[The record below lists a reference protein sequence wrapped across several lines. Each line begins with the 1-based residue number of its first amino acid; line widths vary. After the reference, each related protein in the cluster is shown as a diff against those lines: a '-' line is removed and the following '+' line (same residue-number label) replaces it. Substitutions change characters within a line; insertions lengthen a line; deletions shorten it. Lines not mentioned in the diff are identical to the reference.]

1 MISFKQL
8 NLIRPWPVTGPFDV
22 VFCRNV
28 AIYFDASTQEKI
40 CHGFSSVIEPGGYM
54 FIGHSERLSLSV
66 KQFFDMAG
74 MTAFRRT
81 NKFTPLKTPK
91 NH

>member
-1 MISFKQL
+1 
-8 NLIRPWPVTGPFDV
+8 
-22 VFCRNV
+22 V
-28 AIYFDASTQEKI
+28 AIYFDARTQDRI
-40 CHGFSSVIEPGGYM
+40 WHGFSLEIEPGGYM
-54 FIGHSERLSLSV
+54 FIGHSERLSLSM
-66 KQFFDMAG
+66 KQFFDIAG